1 MKKDIIL
8 KMLIVFMGLML
19 LIVPVVAQ
27 DGDGQPVGTD
37 GDDIVIDT
45 EGAADSIVQIT
56 ETTAEG
62 ISAILS
68 NFINRLYN
76 ITDNDVVRVMM
87 VVVGA
92 VFLVAGW
99 RIYNWIIVLAGALV
113 GGTIA
118 VAAFGG
124 TSVTLEVVAFVIGA
138 LIGGFLGYF
147 VYYGAVFI
155 IGAYIGIVFATL
167 IAQSL
172 DLLPIAPLVLFGISV
187 IGGVIMLALSFELLV
202 VLASVL
208 GAQLIVMGLGLT
220 PATIWLGVLI
230 LLGIF
235 LQISLTRRSGY
246 SVRRRPSRNLL
257 S

>member
-1 MKKDIIL
+1 MKQNIIL
-8 KMLIVFMGLML
+8 KILILVMSFMV
-19 LIVPVVAQ
+19 LIVPVIAQ
-27 DGDGQPVGTD
+27 DGDGQPVDTE

-45 EGAADSIVQIT
+45 EGAANSIVQIT

-62 ISAILS
+62 ISAFLS
-68 NFINRLYN
+68 DFLNRLYN
-76 ITDNDVVRVMM
+76 ITNNDFIRVMM

-92 VFLVAGW
+92 IFLVAGW
-99 RIYNWIIVLAGALV
+99 RIYNWIIILAGALV

-124 TSVTLEVVAFVIGA
+124 TDTTLEIVAFVIGA

-155 IGAYIGIVFATL
+155 VGAYIGIVFTTL

-172 DLLPIAPLVLFGISV
+172 DLLPISPLILFAVAIVGGI
-187 IGGVIMLALSFELLV
+187 IMLGLSFELLV

-208 GAQLIVMGLGLT
+208 GAQLIVLGLGLT
-220 PATIWLGVLI
+220 PPAIWLGVLI

-235 LQISLTRRSGY
+235 LQIGLTRRSGY